1 MLTDSAALLFI
12 FKLVPAIILVLLL
25 ASEIIIA
32 YVNRAKIFRFVAER
46 GKDIFREYKYK
57 RDSRPP
63 KSPKPPKT
71 PKQPKPE
78 KQKRGMKKKNNVS
91 AADDSKSPNASDPA
105 DIDSITSG
113 GAALDKDKQHDT
125 TSLV

>member
-1 MLTDSAALLFI
+1 MIADSAALLFI
-12 FKLVPAIILVLLL
+12 FKLVPAIILVLLF

-32 YVNRAKIFRFVAER
+32 YVNRAKIYRFVAER

-63 KSPKPPKT
+63 KAPKTPKT

-78 KQKRGMKKKNNVS
+78 KQKRGMKMKNNVS
-91 AADDSKSPNASDPA
+91 AADDSKSTNASDSA
-105 DIDSITSG
+105 DTDSISSG
-113 GAALDKDKQHDT
+113 GAALDKDK
-125 TSLV
+125 